1 MTAEN
6 AEFTVAVKWQRI
18 PVITELIQ
26 RPAGPPLRDQPGQ
39 YVLLGDPDAE
49 LAVRSYS
56 IANAQR
62 REGMISLLVSRVPGG
77 QLSSRVH
84 AALRPGDRV
93 LLSGP
98 HGSFTVSG
106 CPKATNWSAP
116 AATLTRRSPRSA
128 RVLPPSWSRGSR
140 R

>member
-1 MTAEN
+1 MIAED

-56 IANAQR
+56 IANAPR
-62 REGMISLLVSRVPGG
+62 RAAPRRDDQPAGQPGTR
-77 QLSSRVH
+77 LTSSR
-84 AALRPGDRV
+84 PG
-93 LLSGP
+93 
-98 HGSFTVSG
+98 
-106 CPKATNWSAP
+106 
-116 AATLTRRSPRSA
+116 
-128 RVLPPSWSRGSR
+128 
-140 R
+140 